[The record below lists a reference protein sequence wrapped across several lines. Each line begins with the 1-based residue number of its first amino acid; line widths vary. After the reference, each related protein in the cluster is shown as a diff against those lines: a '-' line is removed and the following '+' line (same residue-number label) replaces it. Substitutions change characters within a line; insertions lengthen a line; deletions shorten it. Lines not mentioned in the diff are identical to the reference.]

1 MLTITPLTP
10 HIGAIIDGVALASCS
25 DDDFAQIYQAFL
37 NDKVVFFRDQYLSP
51 DEQLA
56 LARRFG
62 ELEAPHPFF
71 PHVDGFP
78 QVSVIETTPGN
89 PPGKSYWH
97 TDMTWQKAPPKCS
110 VLCAQHLP
118 DEGGDTIWTSMEAV
132 YQSLPNAM
140 KQSLQ
145 GLTATH
151 AVHGFAGSRFDKTN
165 AKGES
170 KVAQIAGKMNGVQH
184 PLVVRHPETDHPS
197 LYINEQFCQYIDNL
211 DLECVEINALSEKNG
226 KDGDNLLSSLFSLSR
241 EEAFQVRFT
250 WEAGSVA
257 IWDNRCTQHFA
268 VTDYGDKPRK
278 LHRVV
283 VKGEKPAAMPTLDV

>member
-10 HIGAIIDGVALASCS
+10 HIGAIIEGVALASCS
-25 DDDFAQIYQAFL
+25 DNDFTQIYQAFL
-37 NDKVVFFRDQYLSP
+37 NYKVVFFRDQCLSP
-51 DEQLA
+51 DEQLS

-89 PPGKSYWH
+89 PPGKSFWH

-110 VLCAQHLP
+110 VLSAQHLP
-118 DEGGDTIWTSMEAV
+118 DEGGDTIWVSMEAV
-132 YQSLPNAM
+132 YQHLPSA
-140 KQSLQ
+140 LQ
-145 GLTATH
+145 GALLGKTATH
-151 AVHGFAGSRFDKTN
+151 AVHGFAGSRFDETN
-165 AKGES
+165 AEGES
-170 KVAQIAGKMNGVQH
+170 KVAQIADKMEGVHH
-184 PLVVRHPETDHPS
+184 PLVVRHPETERPS
-197 LYINEQFCQYIDNL
+197 LYINEQFCQYIDKDTSDSEYVGAQKN
-211 DLECVEINALSEKNG
+211 ENAE
-226 KDGDNLLSSLFSLSR
+226 GDDDLLSSLFALSR
-241 EEAFQVRFT
+241 VETFQVRFSWQT
-250 WEAGSVA
+250 GSVA

-283 VKGEKPAAMPTLDV
+283 VKGEQPVAMPIQGA